1 MSSSGTPL
9 RFLVFPSLGEMQ
21 EHVRVDL
28 FGRAL
33 SQRLGRPVV
42 VELAPTYEMVE
53 QELAEGRVDLAWA
66 TPEQCS
72 VFGPKAWAVLRAVRS
87 GRCSYTSAL
96 VCRSEAPLSLETL
109 KGKRVAWVAPRS
121 TGGHLLPVRHLLSRG
136 IIPSEVFSE
145 QRFHGTYRRALTAVL
160 NGEADLA
167 SIYVLHSDEY
177 SARAT
182 LAIYATYLGIDDR
195 LLMPFAFTDPTP
207 ADGIILSRRLSQAD
221 AATLVSVLT
230 GMSSD
235 GNGADLV
242 LGPFKVEGFVQ
253 DAPSG
258 AQPLEPPRPPTQ
270 RAEYLA
276 LEVDDE
282 GRCRR
287 LWAPTGRAFGVDMR
301 EAEGR
306 LLEEVLGREASA
318 PLVALARAARYSQTG
333 GRGEYRLEVEG
344 RTRSFAVE
352 ATPCV
357 PRAGQADS
365 SLTALLVRD
374 VTELRAM
381 EEPLYRMASIPL
393 LHPEPLLEL
402 NLEGGLLYA
411 NPATHLSFPD
421 LMVRGA
427 KHPLVAAAL
436 EWARRGAASSE
447 SPLVNLSGRH
457 WELTLSLLHDIEG
470 LRVFARDVT
479 LRKQMESRL
488 VQSDRQAVLGHLAA
502 SVGHEMNNPLAF
514 MISNLSFARE
524 ELSALQET
532 LRERQDRQAEGLEDV
547 LEALGET
554 VEGAERLRAIVEDL
568 RTLSRKPPEYRTR
581 VDLHPVLESALKLV
595 RGELRHRGRLEKDFR
610 PVPQVD
616 ADEARLVQVFIHL
629 LLNAVQAMSEAD
641 AARNVLRVATYTG
654 AGGEVVVEVQDT
666 GKGMPAEV
674 LAHLFEPFVTTRKSS
689 RGLGLSVSHAIV
701 TSLGGTL
708 RVESQ
713 EGVGT
718 LFTATFPPAVEQ
730 SRQDKDSSSALYSV

>member
-1 MSSSGTPL
+1 
-9 RFLVFPSLGEMQ
+9 
-21 EHVRVDL
+21 
-28 FGRAL
+28 
-33 SQRLGRPVV
+33 LGRPVV
-42 VELAPTYEMVE
+42 VELSPTYEMLE

-87 GRCSYTSAL
+87 GRSSYSSAL
-96 VCRSEAPLSLETL
+96 VCRAEDSLSLETL

-136 IIPSEVFSE
+136 LIPSEVFSE
-145 QRFHGTYRRALTAVL
+145 QRFHGTYRRALSAVL
-160 NGEADLA
+160 KGEADLT
-167 SIYVLHSDEY
+167 SIYVPHSDVY

-195 LLMPFAFTDPTP
+195 LLTPFAFTDPTP

-221 AATLVSVLT
+221 AATLTSVLT
-230 GMSSD
+230 GMATD

-258 AQPLEPPRPPTQ
+258 EQLVPRPPVQ

-276 LEVDDE
+276 LEVDDD
-282 GRCRR
+282 GRCQR
-287 LWAPTGRAFGVDMR
+287 LWAPTGRALGVDVR

-306 LLEEVLGREASA
+306 LLEEVLGRERSA

-344 RTRSFAVE
+344 QTRSFTVE

-357 PRAGQADS
+357 PRPGQTHGP
-365 SLTALLVRD
+365 LTALLVRD
-374 VTELRAM
+374 VTEVRAL

-402 NLEGGLLYA
+402 SLEGGLLYA

-427 KHPLVAAAL
+427 SHPLVAAAL
-436 EWARRGAASSE
+436 EWARRGAASNE
-447 SPLVNLSGRH
+447 SPLVNLAGRH

-524 ELSALQET
+524 ELGVLRET
-532 LRERQDRQAEGLEDV
+532 LRAREDRLAEGLEDV

-554 VEGAERLRAIVEDL
+554 VEGAERLRTIVEDL
-568 RTLSRKPPEYRTR
+568 RTLSRKPQEYRTR
-581 VDLHPVLESALKLV
+581 VDLHPVLENALKLV

-610 PVPQVD
+610 PVPPVD
-616 ADEARLVQVFIHL
+616 GDEARLVQVFLHL

-654 AGGEVVVEVQDT
+654 SGGEVVVEVQDT
-666 GKGMPAEV
+666 GKGMPTEV
-674 LAHLFEPFVTTRKSS
+674 LAHVFEPFVTTRKSS

-718 LFTATFPPAVEQ
+718 LFTATFPPAAEQ
-730 SRQDKDSSSALYSV
+730 SRQASTPSLQCM

>member
-1 MSSSGTPL
+1 MSSSGNPL
-9 RFLVFPSLGEMQ
+9 RFLVFPSLGEVQ

-28 FGRAL
+28 FGRVL

-72 VFGPKAWAVLRAVRS
+72 VFGSKAWAVLRAVRS
-87 GRCSYTSAL
+87 GRSSYSSAF
-96 VCRSEAPLSLETL
+96 VCRSDAPLSLETL
-109 KGKRVAWVAPRS
+109 KGTRVAWVAPRS

-136 IIPSEVFSE
+136 IIPSEVFAE
-145 QRFHGTYRRALTAVL
+145 QRFVGTYRRALAAVL
-160 NGEADLA
+160 KGEADLA
-167 SIYVLHSDEY
+167 SIYVPHSDVH
-177 SARAT
+177 SARAI

-195 LLMPFAFTDPTP
+195 LLTPFAFTEPTP
-207 ADGIILSRRLSQAD
+207 ADGIILSRRLSQSE
-221 AATLVSVLT
+221 AATLTSVLT
-230 GMSSD
+230 GMTTD

-253 DAPSG
+253 DATSG
-258 AQPLEPPRPPTQ
+258 SPMREPPRQ
-270 RAEYLA
+270 SARRAEYLA
-276 LEVDDE
+276 LELDEE
-282 GRCRR
+282 GRCHR
-287 LWAPTGRAFGVDMR
+287 LWAPTGKAFGVDVR

-306 LLEEVLGREASA
+306 LLEEVLSREASA

-344 RTRSFAVE
+344 QTRSFAVE

-357 PRAGQADS
+357 PRPGQADS
-365 SLTALLVRD
+365 PLTALLVRD
-374 VTELRAM
+374 VTEFRAL
-381 EEPLYRMASIPL
+381 EEPLFRMASIPL

-402 NLEGGLLYA
+402 SLDGGLLYA
-411 NPATHLSFPD
+411 NPATHMAFPD

-436 EWARRGAASSE
+436 EWARRGAATSE
-447 SPLVNLSGRH
+447 SPLVNVTGRH

-488 VQSDRQAVLGHLAA
+488 VQSDRQAALGHLAA

-514 MISNLSFARE
+514 MISNLSFAKE
-524 ELSALQET
+524 ELGVLQDALRT
-532 LRERQDRQAEGLEDV
+532 RQDGLAEGLEDV

-554 VEGAERLRAIVEDL
+554 VEGAERLRTIVEDL
-568 RTLSRKPPEYRTR
+568 RTLSRKPQEYRAK
-581 VDLHPVLESALKLV
+581 VDLHPVLENALKLV

-610 PVPQVD
+610 PVPPVD
-616 ADEARLVQVFIHL
+616 ADEARLVQVFLHL

-666 GKGMPAEV
+666 GRGMPAEV

-708 RVESQ
+708 RVESH

-730 SRQDKDSSSALYSV
+730 ARQVSSPAQYSV

>member
-1 MSSSGTPL
+1 MTSSGTPL

-87 GRCSYTSAL
+87 GRCSYSSAL
-96 VCRSEAPLSLETL
+96 VCRSDAPLSLETL
-109 KGKRVAWVAPRS
+109 QGKRVAWVAPRS
-121 TGGHLLPVRHLLSRG
+121 TGGHLLPVRYLLSRG
-136 IIPSEVFSE
+136 LIPSEVFSE
-145 QRFHGTYRRALTAVL
+145 QRFHGTYRRALSAVL
-160 NGEADLA
+160 KGEADLA
-167 SIYVLHSDEY
+167 SIYVPHSDEY

-182 LAIYATYLGIDDR
+182 LAIYATYLGIDDQ
-195 LLMPFAFTDPTP
+195 LLMPFVFTDPTP

-221 AATLVSVLT
+221 AATLTSILT
-230 GMSSD
+230 GMTSD

-253 DAPSG
+253 DDPSG
-258 AQPLEPPRPPTQ
+258 AQRVGPRPPVQ

-287 LWAPTGRAFGVDMR
+287 LWAPTGRAFGVDVR

-306 LLEEVLGREASA
+306 MLEEVLGREASA
-318 PLVALARAARYSQTG
+318 PLLALARAARYSQIG

-344 RTRSFAVE
+344 QTRSFTVE

-357 PRAGQADS
+357 PRPGQTDGP
-365 SLTALLVRD
+365 LTALLVRD
-374 VTELRAM
+374 VTELRAL

-393 LHPEPLLEL
+393 LHPEPLMEL
-402 NLEGGLLYA
+402 SLEGRLLYA
-411 NPATHLSFPD
+411 NPATHLCFPD

-447 SPLVNLSGRH
+447 SPLVNVSERH
-457 WELTLSLLHDIEG
+457 WELALSLLHDIEG

-488 VQSDRQAVLGHLAA
+488 VQADRQTVLGNLAA

-524 ELSALQET
+524 ELGALRET
-532 LRERQDRQAEGLEDV
+532 LRARQDRQAESLEDV

-554 VEGAERLRAIVEDL
+554 VEGAERLRTIVEDL

-581 VDLHPVLESALKLV
+581 VDIHPMLENALKLV

-616 ADEARLVQVFIHL
+616 ADEARLVQVFLHL

-674 LAHLFEPFVTTRKSS
+674 LARLFEPFVTTRKSS

-718 LFTATFPPAVEQ
+718 LFTATFPPAAEQ
-730 SRQDKDSSSALYSV
+730 SRQDNSPALYSV

>member
-9 RFLVFPSLGEMQ
+9 RFLVFPSLGEVQ

-33 SQRLGRPVV
+33 SLRLGRPVV

-87 GRCSYTSAL
+87 GRCSYSSAL
-96 VCRSEAPLSLETL
+96 VCRSEEPLSLETL

-136 IIPSEVFSE
+136 IIPSEVFAE
-145 QRFHGTYRRALTAVL
+145 QRFHGTYRRALAAVL
-160 NGEADLA
+160 KGEADLA
-167 SIYVLHSDEY
+167 SIYVPHSDVY

-195 LLMPFAFTDPTP
+195 LLTAFAFTDPTP

-221 AATLVSVLT
+221 ATLLTSVLT
-230 GMSSD
+230 GMTSD

-258 AQPLEPPRPPTQ
+258 AGQLELPRPPVQ

-287 LWAPTGRAFGVDMR
+287 LWAPTGRAFGVDVR

-344 RTRSFAVE
+344 QTRSFTVD

-357 PRAGQADS
+357 PRPGQEGP
-365 SLTALLVRD
+365 LTALLVRD
-374 VTELRAM
+374 VTELRAV
-381 EEPLYRMASIPL
+381 EVPLYRMASIPL
-393 LHPEPLLEL
+393 LHPEPLMEL
-402 NLEGGLLYA
+402 SLEGGLLYA

-436 EWARRGAASSE
+436 EWVRRGAASSE
-447 SPLVNLSGRH
+447 SPLVTVSGRH

-488 VQSDRQAVLGHLAA
+488 VQADRQTVLGHLAA

-514 MISNLSFARE
+514 MMSNLSFARE
-524 ELSALQET
+524 ELGA
-532 LRERQDRQAEGLEDV
+532 LREALRARQDGLGDGLEDV

-568 RTLSRKPPEYRTR
+568 RTLSRKPPEYRAR
-581 VDLHPVLESALKLV
+581 VDLHPVLENALKLV

-610 PVPQVD
+610 PVPPVD
-616 ADEARLVQVFIHL
+616 ADEARLVQVFLHL

-674 LAHLFEPFVTTRKSS
+674 LARLFEPFVTTRKSS

-718 LFTATFPPAVEQ
+718 LFTATFPPAAEQ
-730 SRQDKDSSSALYSV
+730 SRQDSTPALYSV